1 MPGVFCGACLTQ
13 TGCLNLVCLCV
24 YSVYFR
30 DFQFFKIFEIK
41 ISWGS
46 IEDVDLQIFLSCCFR
61 PALVYKSMSL

>member
-1 MPGVFCGACLTQ
+1 MPGVFCGACPTQ

-24 YSVYFR
+24 YTVYFR
-30 DFQFFKIFEIK
+30 SFQFFKMFEIK

-46 IEDVDLQIFLSCCFR
+46 KDGVDLQILLSCCFR